1 MLDILAITGPI
12 YLVVLAGYLATR
24 MGLFARTDM
33 QVFGKFVL
41 NLALPALIFN
51 ALAQRRIG
59 DILHPAYL
67 LSYLFGSL
75 MMLTLAYLIGRRVG
89 GLPHPQHL
97 PAMGVSCSNSSFIGF
112 PILLL
117 MVAPVAGVA
126 LGLNVMVENLVMLP
140 LLLAM
145 AESARD
151 GGGGRLASGA
161 APVGAAP
168 DAQSAGA
175 GGDGGLIISLAEV
188 KLPQPVVRTVNLF
201 AQASGSV
208 SLFAIG
214 GMLFGLPLTSGWQ
227 RVIPLVLAKLIG
239 HPLAVLLVASLL
251 PLLGVAAM
259 EPQLRAAALLMAAM
273 PMLSIYPIWPKP
285 TASRPQRRGTADLH
299 GDVLHAE
306 RLDVARAS
314 GRVASLRRRGA
325 EQRRHHGIAPDVRL
339 PGARGVMGVVDQ
351 AMDADAIAL
360 ADDPE

>member
-59 DILHPAYL
+59 EILHPAYL

-75 MMLTLAYLIGRRVG
+75 MMLTLAYVIGRRVG
-89 GLPHPQHL
+89 GLSRTRSTFL
-97 PAMGVSCSNSSFIGF
+97 AMGVSCSNSSFIGF

-145 AESARD
+145 AESAR
-151 GGGGRLASGA
+151 GGSGGAWHQVVR
-161 APVGAAP
+161 
-168 DAQSAGA
+168 QSAQRLMRNPLVLA
-175 GGDGGLIISLAEV
+175 VTAGLIISLAEV

-251 PLLGVAAM
+251 PLIGVAAM

-273 PMLSIYPIWPKP
+273 PMLSIYPIL
-285 TASRPQRRGTADLH
+285 AQAYGEADRSAAALLICMVTSFFTLSAWMWMVH
-299 GDVLHAE
+299 
-306 RLDVARAS
+306 
-314 GRVASLRRRGA
+314 
-325 EQRRHHGIAPDVRL
+325 
-339 PGARGVMGVVDQ
+339 PG
-351 AMDADAIAL
+351 
-360 ADDPE
+360 

>member
-1 MLDILAITGPI
+1 
-12 YLVVLAGYLATR
+12 

-59 DILHPAYL
+59 EILHPAYL

-75 MMLTLAYLIGRRVG
+75 MMLTLAYVTGRRLG
-89 GLPHPQHL
+89 GLSRTRSTFL
-97 PAMGVSCSNSSFIGF
+97 AMGVSCSNSSFIGF

-145 AESARD
+145 AESAR
-151 GGGGRLASGA
+151 GGGGGA
-161 APVGAAP
+161 WHQVVR
-168 DAQSAGA
+168 QSAQRLMRNPLVLAVTA
-175 GGDGGLIISLAEV
+175 GLVISLAEV

-251 PLLGVAAM
+251 PLIGVAAM

-273 PMLSIYPIWPKP
+273 PMLSIYPIL
-285 TASRPQRRGTADLH
+285 AQAYGEADRS
-299 GDVLHAE
+299 A
-306 RLDVARAS
+306 A
-314 GRVASLRRRGA
+314 
-325 EQRRHHGIAPDVRL
+325 
-339 PGARGVMGVVDQ
+339 
-351 AMDADAIAL
+351 AL
-360 ADDPE
+360 LICMVTSFFTLSAWMWLVHPAT

>member
-12 YLVVLAGYLATR
+12 YLVVLAGYIATR

-75 MMLTLAYLIGRRVG
+75 LMLTLAYVIGRRVG
-89 GLPHPQHL
+89 GLSRTRSTFL
-97 PAMGVSCSNSSFIGF
+97 AMGVSCSNSSFIGF

-151 GGGGRLASGA
+151 GGGGAWHQVVR
-161 APVGAAP
+161 
-168 DAQSAGA
+168 QSAQRLMRNPLVLA
-175 GGDGGLIISLAEV
+175 VTAGLIISLAEV

-273 PMLSIYPIWPKP
+273 PMLSIYPIL
-285 TASRPQRRGTADLH
+285 AQAYGEADRSAAALLICMVTSFFTLSAWMWLVH
-299 GDVLHAE
+299 
-306 RLDVARAS
+306 
-314 GRVASLRRRGA
+314 
-325 EQRRHHGIAPDVRL
+325 
-339 PGARGVMGVVDQ
+339 PGA
-351 AMDADAIAL
+351 
-360 ADDPE
+360 

>member
-59 DILHPAYL
+59 EILHPAYL

-75 MMLTLAYLIGRRVG
+75 TMLVLAYVLARRLG
-89 GLPHPQHL
+89 GLSRTRSTFL
-97 PAMGVSCSNSSFIGF
+97 AMGVSCSNSSFIGF

-126 LGLNVMVENLVMLP
+126 LGLNVIVENLVMLP

-151 GGGGRLASGA
+151 GGGGAWHQVAR
-161 APVGAAP
+161 
-168 DAQSAGA
+168 QSAQRLMRNPLVLA
-175 GGDGGLIISLAEV
+175 VTAGLIISLAEV

-214 GMLFGLPLTSGWQ
+214 GTLFGLSLTSGWQ

-251 PLLGVAAM
+251 PLIGVAAM
-259 EPQLRAAALLMAAM
+259 EPQLHAAALLMAAM
-273 PMLSIYPIWPKP
+273 PMLSIYPIL
-285 TASRPQRRGTADLH
+285 AQAYGEADRSAAALLICMVTSFFTLSAWMWIVH
-299 GDVLHAE
+299 
-306 RLDVARAS
+306 
-314 GRVASLRRRGA
+314 
-325 EQRRHHGIAPDVRL
+325 
-339 PGARGVMGVVDQ
+339 PG
-351 AMDADAIAL
+351 
-360 ADDPE
+360 

>member
-1 MLDILAITGPI
+1 
-12 YLVVLAGYLATR
+12 
-24 MGLFARTDM
+24 
-33 QVFGKFVL
+33 
-41 NLALPALIFN
+41 
-51 ALAQRRIG
+51 
-59 DILHPAYL
+59 
-67 LSYLFGSL
+67 
-75 MMLTLAYLIGRRVG
+75 
-89 GLPHPQHL
+89 
-97 PAMGVSCSNSSFIGF
+97 MGVSCSNSSFIGF

-151 GGGGRLASGA
+151 GGGGAWHQVLR
-161 APVGAAP
+161 
-168 DAQSAGA
+168 QSAQRLMRNPLVLA
-175 GGDGGLIISLAEV
+175 VTAGLIISLAEV

-273 PMLSIYPIWPKP
+273 PMLSIYPILAQAYGEQ
-285 TASRPQRRGTADLH
+285 TAAP
-299 GDVLHAE
+299 
-306 RLDVARAS
+306 
-314 GRVASLRRRGA
+314 
-325 EQRRHHGIAPDVRL
+325 RHC
-339 PGARGVMGVVDQ
+339 
-351 AMDADAIAL
+351 
-360 ADDPE
+360 

>member
-59 DILHPAYL
+59 EILHPAYL

-75 MMLTLAYLIGRRVG
+75 TMLVLAYVIGRRVG
-89 GLPHPQHL
+89 GLSRTRSTFL
-97 PAMGVSCSNSSFIGF
+97 AMGVSCSNSSFIGF

-126 LGLNVMVENLVMLP
+126 LGLNVMAENLVMLP

-145 AESARD
+145 AESAR
-151 GGGGRLASGA
+151 GGGGGSWHQVVRQSVRRLMRNPLVLA
-161 APVGAAP
+161 VT
-168 DAQSAGA
+168 AG
-175 GGDGGLIISLAEV
+175 LVISLAEV

-201 AQASGSV
+201 AQASGGV

-214 GMLFGLPLTSGWQ
+214 GMLFGLPLSSGWQ

-273 PMLSIYPIWPKP
+273 PMLSIYPIL
-285 TASRPQRRGTADLH
+285 AQAYGEADRS
-299 GDVLHAE
+299 A
-306 RLDVARAS
+306 A
-314 GRVASLRRRGA
+314 
-325 EQRRHHGIAPDVRL
+325 
-339 PGARGVMGVVDQ
+339 
-351 AMDADAIAL
+351 AL
-360 ADDPE
+360 LICMVTSFFTLSAWMWLVHPAA

>member
-59 DILHPAYL
+59 EILHPAYL

-75 MMLTLAYLIGRRVG
+75 TMLVLAYLLARRLG
-89 GLPHPQHL
+89 GLSRTRSTFL
-97 PAMGVSCSNSSFIGF
+97 AMGVSCSNSSFIGF

-126 LGLNVMVENLVMLP
+126 LGLNVIVENLVMLP

-151 GGGGRLASGA
+151 GGGGAWHQVVR
-161 APVGAAP
+161 
-168 DAQSAGA
+168 QSAQRLMRNPLVLA
-175 GGDGGLIISLAEV
+175 VMAGLIISLAEV

-214 GMLFGLPLTSGWQ
+214 GTLFGLSLTSGWQ

-251 PLLGVAAM
+251 PLIGVAAM
-259 EPQLRAAALLMAAM
+259 EPQLHAAALLMAAM
-273 PMLSIYPIWPKP
+273 PMLSIYPIL
-285 TASRPQRRGTADLH
+285 AQAYGEADRSAAALLICMVTSFFTLSAWMWIVH
-299 GDVLHAE
+299 
-306 RLDVARAS
+306 
-314 GRVASLRRRGA
+314 
-325 EQRRHHGIAPDVRL
+325 
-339 PGARGVMGVVDQ
+339 PG
-351 AMDADAIAL
+351 
-360 ADDPE
+360 